1 MNRKTNES
9 IGQGRGYSG
18 LARVLAVLALLMTAA
33 TGAMARV
40 YYAPS
45 TDEVI
50 ILNDVY
56 DYSKN
61 GYSTHSAI
69 AWGGQATTT
78 TSNKKAGNPNN
89 GGGVNFKYCELL
101 FC

>member
-1 MNRKTNES
+1 MEKKFR
-9 IGQGRGYSG
+9 
-18 LARVLAVLALLMTAA
+18 LFLLLALLMTAA
-33 TGAMARV
+33 TGAWAQD

-61 GYSTHSAI
+61 GCSSHSAI
-69 AWGGQATTT
+69 AWGGTA
-78 TSNKKAGNPNN
+78 SASDKKAGDPNN
-89 GGGVNFKYCELL
+89 GGVNFKYCELL